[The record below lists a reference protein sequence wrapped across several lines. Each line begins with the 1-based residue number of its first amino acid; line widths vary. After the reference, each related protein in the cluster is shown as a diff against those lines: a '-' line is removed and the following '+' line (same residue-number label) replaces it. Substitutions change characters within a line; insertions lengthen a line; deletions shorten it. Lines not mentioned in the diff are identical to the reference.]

1 MRQPATHIRQTPSD
15 RWLSLP
21 DNNLIDTSQ
30 ESGSH
35 MPGISFPPDP
45 APAADGVSRLF
56 DQWAE
61 SGRSEHLEREH
72 SKTVLK
78 FLGGIRFRDSFSF
91 LDVGCGN
98 GWVVR
103 RVAQMGSCRRAVG
116 IDKSQG
122 MIKKAVSRRQSGK
135 ESYRATDVESVRSG
149 RFDYVFSM
157 ETIYYAA
164 SVEAAVRKI
173 YRLLKPGGVF
183 FCGTD
188 FYSDNR
194 ATNRWA
200 GTCPVK
206 VHLLS
211 RSEWRSLFE
220 DAGFETRTTQV
231 KDEDERRRWKRE
243 QGTLFIVGTRPVP

>member
-1 MRQPATHIRQTPSD
+1 
-15 RWLSLP
+15 
-21 DNNLIDTSQ
+21 
-30 ESGSH
+30 
-35 MPGISFPPDP
+35 MPGTPTPPDP
-45 APAADGVSRLF
+45 APATDGVSRLF

-78 FLGGIRFRDSFSF
+78 FLDGIRFRDSFSF

-103 RVAQMGSCRRAVG
+103 RVAQMDSCRRAVG
-116 IDKSQG
+116 IDKSPG
-122 MIKKAVSRRQSGK
+122 MIKKAASRRQSGK

-173 YRLLKPGGVF
+173 YRLLKPGGCSSAARTFTVTT
-183 FCGTD
+183 GPQTGGQ
-188 FYSDNR
+188 
-194 ATNRWA
+194 AHA
-200 GTCPVK
+200 
-206 VHLLS
+206 LS
-211 RSEWRSLFE
+211 RCTCCRAASGGASLRMPALRQE
-220 DAGFETRTTQV
+220 PCR
-231 KDEDERRRWKRE
+231 
-243 QGTLFIVGTRPVP
+243 